1 MQRLVVIGLAGML
14 LLTGCLPQPEQEAVR
29 PYPRD
34 TLEGVENLLMAATKL
49 VLVHPLATA
58 EEGQSNP
65 EAKALATSI
74 FAELEQAAKNLP
86 MILDEY
92 REILDPREA
101 GLVDRAC
108 RDLVSLLNTSMQLD
122 AECTETRTEDMYLE
136 SAGENA
142 KNPEGLIADVHIAG
156 LMRVTNEAL
165 NLVRAIEATGA
176 EAATPYDQIVG
187 RTVRMQVLN
196 AGRPARLMHQLI
208 RSMPIHDA
216 WIVSSERQSYGF
228 ALSLAD
234 LKPLFDLHERSI
246 TSEADYSWTNNKFDK
261 VSDLDSAV
269 VEKLENAYIGSW
281 EAIDEGEETVD
292 YEFYEVSALQVYN
305 LSVELHEALE
315 ALKSDTKAYIIKAN
329 AIDR

>member
-1 MQRLVVIGLAGML
+1 MQRLVIVGLAGIL
-14 LLTGCLPQPEQEAVR
+14 LLTGCLPQSQQGEVR

-34 TLEGVENLLMAATKL
+34 TLEGVESLLMAATKL

-74 FAELEQAAKNLP
+74 FEELAQASKNLP
-86 MILDEY
+86 VILDGY

-108 RDLVSLLNTSMQLD
+108 RGLVSLLNTSMQLD
-122 AECTETRTEDMYLE
+122 AECTETRTEDMHLE
-136 SAGENA
+136 DAGENSE
-142 KNPEGLIADVHIAG
+142 NPEDLIADVHIAD

-165 NLVRAIEATGA
+165 KLVRAIEATGA
-176 EAATPYDQIVG
+176 EAATPYDQIVA

-208 RSMPIHDA
+208 RSMPVHDA

-228 ALSLAD
+228 VLSMAD
-234 LKPLFDLHERSI
+234 LKPLYDLHEHSI
-246 TSEADYSWTNNKFDK
+246 TSGSDHSWRNNKFDK

-292 YEFYEVSALQVYN
+292 YDFYEVSALQVYN

-315 ALKSDTKAYIIKAN
+315 ALKSDTKTYIKTN
-329 AIDR
+329 AKHG